1 MACSRF
7 VCYFSKLVV
16 DISAPLPPP
25 TVTVLTEST
34 STSSVTL
41 QWLYQ
46 TSATY
51 VESWVISYLDNN
63 GIHVNQTFLRPA
75 TATIIEAVVNGLV
88 AGFKYDMSV
97 QAVVQ
102 AVQSSAVSTPA
113 VTSKKYYQA
122 FLCPHHIVGGVGI

>member
-1 MACSRF
+1 MQLICMFIA
-7 VCYFSKLVV
+7 V
-16 DISAPLPPP
+16 ISAPLPPP
-25 TVTVLTEST
+25 TVTVLTEKT
-34 STSSVTL
+34 STNSVTL

-63 GIHVNQTFLRPA
+63 GIHVNQTLRPA
-75 TATIIEAVVNGLV
+75 TATIIEAVVQGLA

-113 VTSKKYYQA
+113 VTSKKYHLG
-122 FLCPHHIVGGVGI
+122 FF